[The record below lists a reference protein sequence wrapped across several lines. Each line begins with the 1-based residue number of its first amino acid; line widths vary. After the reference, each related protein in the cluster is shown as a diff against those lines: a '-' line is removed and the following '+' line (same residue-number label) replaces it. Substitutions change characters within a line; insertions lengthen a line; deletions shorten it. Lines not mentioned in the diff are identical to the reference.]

1 MKVVIKVGTQSI
13 LSDDGTPFE
22 PVLKDFVEQIATLQ
36 QNEHQIVLVSSEAVG
51 SGRKV
56 ARQILGREYGNSIAE
71 KQVLASLGQHELM
84 HVYATMFKKHTIL
97 SSQIVLTKQ
106 DFQTRR
112 HYLNISSVFR
122 EILECK
128 NIIPIV
134 NENDSVAVAKLMF
147 TDNDELAGLIAAQI
161 GANKLIIL
169 TNVEGVYTGHPDDP
183 DAKLVEVINPMNGWP
198 KISNVKS
205 IHGRGGMISKIGTAR
220 NVSGLGITTHIAN
233 INQPNVVTRIVNGES
248 IGTTI
253 LPSRNKSSIKRWIA
267 YSTDQRNGAIVVN
280 NCLYE
285 ILKENRQVISV
296 LPIGIQNCTGT
307 FKKGDLVDIIA
318 PGGKTIG
325 VGVARYEST
334 KLQKFCNEK
343 NQPVFIH
350 YDYLHIF

>member
-128 NIIPIV
+128 NIIQQIFIKYSLKVEDQIDPSGKV
-134 NENDSVAVAKLMF
+134 LRQEKSVEPV
-147 TDNDELAGLIAAQI
+147 
-161 GANKLIIL
+161 
-169 TNVEGVYTGHPDDP
+169 VE
-183 DAKLVEVINPMNGWP
+183 EV
-198 KISNVKS
+198 K
-205 IHGRGGMISKIGTAR
+205 
-220 NVSGLGITTHIAN
+220 
-233 INQPNVVTRIVNGES
+233 
-248 IGTTI
+248 
-253 LPSRNKSSIKRWIA
+253 
-267 YSTDQRNGAIVVN
+267 
-280 NCLYE
+280 
-285 ILKENRQVISV
+285 
-296 LPIGIQNCTGT
+296 
-307 FKKGDLVDIIA
+307 
-318 PGGKTIG
+318 
-325 VGVARYEST
+325 
-334 KLQKFCNEK
+334 
-343 NQPVFIH
+343 
-350 YDYLHIF
+350 